1 MRQNRRHLNF
11 IFIRYVP
18 SGVGRL
24 ARYIHVMG
32 TRRHS
37 FKCIVTALALTFA
50 SATALPAQETALD
63 GLYQELF
70 EADDATHMRIAERI
84 TNQWKRSGSAAMDLL
99 LRRGTEALEDD
110 DPAIAIEHLTALV
123 DHAPEFAEGYHAR
136 ASAFYALGL
145 LGPAIDDLRQTL
157 ILNPRHFDA
166 MFGIGILMEELNR
179 PEDAAEVYQT
189 ILNRYPLNPEATGR
203 LEQLDVVQGGQSL

>member
-84 TNQWKRSGSAAMDLL
+84 TNQWERSGSAAMDLL

-123 DHAPEFAEGYHAR
+123 YHAR

-189 ILNRYPLNPEATGR
+189 ILNIYPLNPEATGR